1 MWPLPQVPRLL
12 SKPLAAL
19 SPEAPTDGSFVA
31 TSAATLAKTGKFGDL
46 RRRLVFLILAL
57 VVYRIGAHIPVPG
70 IDPNQLEQ
78 LFKGQQG
85 GILSLFNM
93 FSGGALSR
101 FTVFALG
108 IMPYISAS
116 IIMQLMTYVL
126 PAFEQLKKEG
136 EAGRRK
142 ITQYTRYGTL
152 GLAIFQALG
161 IALALEGSAG
171 LVINP
176 GMGFRLTA
184 VVSLVAGT
192 MFLMWLGEQITE
204 RGLGNGIS
212 ILIFAGIAAGL
223 PSAIGG
229 LLELVRTG
237 AMNILV
243 SIFIVLLV
251 VLVTYFVVFVERGQ
265 RKILVNYARR
275 QVGNKVYGG
284 QSSHLP
290 LKLNMAG
297 VIPPIFA
304 SSIILLPTTVVS
316 WVSTGDS
323 TRWLRDIASALSPG
337 QPIYVALYAAAI
349 VFFCFFYTALVF
361 NSRETADN
369 LKKSGA
375 FIPGIRPGDQTAR
388 YIDKILVRL
397 TLIGAIYITLVCLL
411 PEFLILKYNVPF
423 YFGGTSLLIIVVVTM
438 DFMAQVQNY
447 VMSQQYES
455 LLKKA
460 NFKASP
466 GA

>member
-1 MWPLPQVPRLL
+1 M
-12 SKPLAAL
+12 AAR
-19 SPEAPTDGSFVA
+19 SPNKQELGTVA
-31 TSAATLAKTGKFGDL
+31 TNANQLAKSGKFGDL
-46 RRRLVFLILAL
+46 RRRLVFLLLAL
-57 VVYRIGAHIPVPG
+57 VVFRIGAHIPVPG
-70 IDPNQLEQ
+70 IDPAQLQ
-78 LFKGQQG
+78 QFFKGQEG

-108 IMPYISAS
+108 ITPYISAS
-116 IIMQLMTYVL
+116 IVIQLMTYVV
-126 PAFEQLKKEG
+126 PALESLKKEG

-152 GLAIFQALG
+152 GLALFQSLS
-161 IALALEGSAG
+161 IALALESSAG

-176 GMGFRLTA
+176 GFGFRLTA
-184 VVSLVAGT
+184 VSSLVAGT

-212 ILIFAGIAAGL
+212 ILIFGGIASGL
-223 PSAIGG
+223 PGAIGG

-237 AMNILV
+237 AMGPV
-243 SIFIVLLV
+243 SSLFIVAV
-251 VLVTYFVVFVERGQ
+251 VVAVTYLVVFVERGQ
-265 RKILVNYARR
+265 RKILVNYAKR

-290 LKLNMAG
+290 LKLNMSG

-316 WVSTGDS
+316 WFATGDS
-323 TRWLRDIASALSPG
+323 LRWLKDLAGMVSPG
-337 QPIYVALYAAAI
+337 QPIYVLLYASAI

-375 FIPGIRPGDQTAR
+375 FIPGIRPGEQTAKH
-388 YIDKILVRL
+388 IDKILSRL
-397 TLIGAIYITLVCLL
+397 TLAGAIYITGVCLL
-411 PEFLILKYNVPF
+411 PEFLTLKYNVPF

-438 DFMAQVQNY
+438 DFWAQVQSY
-447 VMSQQYES
+447 VMSQQYDS

-460 NFKASP
+460 NFKAS
-466 GA
+466 

>member
-1 MWPLPQVPRLL
+1 M
-12 SKPLAAL
+12 
-19 SPEAPTDGSFVA
+19 A
-31 TSAATLAKTGKFGDL
+31 TSPTLAKNDKYGDL
-46 RRRLVFLILAL
+46 RRRLIFLFLAL

-70 IDPNQLEQ
+70 IDPNSLQQ
-78 LFKGQQG
+78 LFNGQQG
-85 GILSLFNM
+85 GILNLFNM

-116 IIMQLMTYVL
+116 IIMQLLTYVL
-126 PAFEQLKKEG
+126 PTLEQLKKEG
-136 EAGRRK
+136 ESGRRK

-152 GLAIFQALG
+152 GLAMFQSMG
-161 IALALEGSAG
+161 IALALESSQG
-171 LVINP
+171 LVLMP
-176 GMGFRLTA
+176 GMGFRVTA
-184 VVSLVAGT
+184 MVSLTAGT

-223 PSAIGG
+223 PNAVGG

-237 AMNILV
+237 AMSILV
-243 SIFIVLLV
+243 SLFIVILIG
-251 VLVTYFVVFVERGQ
+251 LVTYFVVFVERGQ

-275 QVGNKVYGG
+275 QMGNKVYGG

-290 LKLNMAG
+290 LKINMAG

-304 SSIILLPTTVVS
+304 SSIILLPATIAS
-316 WVSTGDS
+316 WFSTGDS
-323 TRWLRDIASALSPG
+323 MRWLKDISSALSPG
-337 QPIYVALYAAAI
+337 QPVYIMFYVVAI

-375 FIPGIRPGDQTAR
+375 FVPGIRPGEQTSK

-397 TLIGAIYITLVCLL
+397 TLVGAVYISFVCLL

-423 YFGGTSLLIIVVVTM
+423 YFGGTSLMIIVVVTM

-447 VMSQQYES
+447 LMSQQYES

-460 NFKASP
+460 NFKTTAS
-466 GA
+466 A

>member
-1 MWPLPQVPRLL
+1 M
-12 SKPLAAL
+12 
-19 SPEAPTDGSFVA
+19 A
-31 TSAATLAKTGKFGDL
+31 TNAATLAKTGKFGDL
-46 RRRLVFLILAL
+46 RRRLVFLLLAL

-70 IDPNQLEQ
+70 INPDQLAQ
-78 LFKGQQG
+78 LFQGQQG

-116 IIMQLMTYVL
+116 IIMQLMTYVV
-126 PAFEQLKKEG
+126 PTFEQLKKEG

-142 ITQYTRYGTL
+142 ITQYTRYG
-152 GLAIFQALG
+152 
-161 IALALEGSAG
+161 ALALALFQSFSIAVALESSAG
-171 LVINP
+171 LVIAP
-176 GMGFRLTA
+176 GFGFRITAMVSLTA
-184 VVSLVAGT
+184 GS

-223 PSAIGG
+223 PNAIGG
-229 LLELVRTG
+229 LASLVTTG
-237 AMNILV
+237 AMNPIVAL
-243 SIFIVLLV
+243 FIIAVV

-304 SSIILLPTTVVS
+304 SSIILLPTTVVG
-316 WVSTGDS
+316 WFSTGES
-323 TRWLRDIASALSPG
+323 MRWIKDIASALQPG
-337 QPIYVALYAAAI
+337 QPIYVLLYATAI

-397 TLIGAIYITLVCLL
+397 TLAGAVYITFVCLL

-447 VMSQQYES
+447 MMSQQYES

-460 NFKASP
+460 NFKTS
-466 GA
+466 

>member
-1 MWPLPQVPRLL
+1 MASNVNQ
-12 SKPLAAL
+12 
-19 SPEAPTDGSFVA
+19 
-31 TSAATLAKTGKFGDL
+31 LAKSGKFGDL
-46 RRRLVFLILAL
+46 RRRLVFLLLSL

-70 IDPNQLEQ
+70 IDPNQLAQ
-78 LFKGQQG
+78 FFKGQAG

-108 IMPYISAS
+108 ITPYISAS
-116 IIMQLMTYVL
+116 IVLQLMTYVVPTL
-126 PAFEQLKKEG
+126 EQLKKEG

-142 ITQYTRYGTL
+142 ITQYTRYATL
-152 GLAIFQALG
+152 GLALFQSLS

-171 LVINP
+171 LVISP
-176 GMGFRLTA
+176 GFGFRLTA
-184 VVSLVAGT
+184 VSSLVAGT

-212 ILIFAGIAAGL
+212 ILIFGGIAAGL
-223 PSAIGG
+223 PGAIGG
-229 LLELVRTG
+229 LFELVRTG
-237 AMNILV
+237 AMGYG
-243 SIFIVLLV
+243 SALV
-251 VLVTYFVVFVERGQ
+251 VIGLVVAVTFGVVFVERGQ
-265 RKILVNYARR
+265 RKILVNYAKR

-290 LKLNMAG
+290 LKLNMSG

-316 WVSTGDS
+316 WFATGDGF
-323 TRWLRDIASALSPG
+323 RWLKDLADMVRPG
-337 QPIYVALYAAAI
+337 QPIYVLLYAAAI

-375 FIPGIRPGDQTAR
+375 FIPGIRPGEQTAR
-388 YIDKILVRL
+388 HIDKILSRL
-397 TLIGAIYITLVCLL
+397 TLAGAIYITLVCLL
-411 PEFLILKYNVPF
+411 PEFLTLKYNVPF

-438 DFMAQVQNY
+438 DFWAQVQSY

-460 NFKASP
+460 SFKP
-466 GA
+466 N

>member
-1 MWPLPQVPRLL
+1 
-12 SKPLAAL
+12 
-19 SPEAPTDGSFVA
+19 VA
-31 TSAATLAKTGKFGDL
+31 TNAAQLAKSGKFGDL
-46 RRRLVFLILAL
+46 RRRLVFLVLAL

-70 IDPNQLEQ
+70 IDPGQLEQ
-78 LFKGQQG
+78 LFKSQSG
-85 GILSLFNM
+85 GILNLFNM

-116 IIMQLMTYVL
+116 IIMQLMTYVVPTL
-126 PAFEQLKKEG
+126 EALKKEG
-136 EAGRRK
+136 ESGRRK

-152 GLAIFQALG
+152 LLAIFQSLG
-161 IALALEGSAG
+161 IAYALEGSPG
-171 LVINP
+171 LVLSP
-176 GMGFRLTA
+176 GFGFRMTA
-184 VVSLVAGT
+184 MVSLVAGT

-212 ILIFAGIAAGL
+212 IIIFAGIVAGL

-229 LLELVRTG
+229 LFELVRTG
-237 AMNILV
+237 AM
-243 SIFIVLLV
+243 SIIASLFIIALV
-251 VLVTYFVVFVERGQ
+251 VFVTFAVVFVERGQ
-265 RKILVNYARR
+265 RKILVNYAKR

-290 LKLNMAG
+290 LKLNMSG

-304 SSIILLPTTVVS
+304 SSIILLPATAVG
-316 WVSTGDS
+316 WIATGSGEGWFTRFLKDS
-323 TRWLRDIASALSPG
+323 SALLQPG
-337 QPIYVALYAAAI
+337 QPVYVMLYAAMI

-375 FIPGIRPGDQTAR
+375 FIPGIRPGDQTAKH
-388 YIDKILVRL
+388 IDRILARL
-397 TLIGAIYITLVCLL
+397 TFAGAIYITLVCLL
-411 PEFLILKYNVPF
+411 PEFLVLKYNVPF

-438 DFMAQVQNY
+438 DFWAQVQSY

-460 NFKASP
+460 NFKP
-466 GA
+466 G